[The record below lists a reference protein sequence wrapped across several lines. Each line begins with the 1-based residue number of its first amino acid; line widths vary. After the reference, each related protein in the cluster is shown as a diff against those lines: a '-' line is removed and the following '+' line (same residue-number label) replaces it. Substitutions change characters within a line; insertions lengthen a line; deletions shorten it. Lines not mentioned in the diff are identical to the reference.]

1 MVLKPYLESIER
13 DECRVILLPANKM
26 FGAEKEKRPVQVNC
40 TRKQPN
46 PRANPV
52 TEAARLLF

>member
-13 DECRVILLPANKM
+13 DECRVILLPTNKK
-26 FGAEKEKRPVQVNC
+26 FGAEKEHRLVQVNC
-40 TRKQPN
+40 TSKQPN

-52 TEAARLLF
+52 TKASRLLF